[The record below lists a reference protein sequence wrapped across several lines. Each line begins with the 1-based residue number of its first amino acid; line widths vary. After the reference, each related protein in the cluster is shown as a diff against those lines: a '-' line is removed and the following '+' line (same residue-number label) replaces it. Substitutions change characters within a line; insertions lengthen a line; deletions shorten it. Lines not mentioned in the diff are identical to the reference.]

1 MVTECEFLNIYN
13 EFYPKINQYLSKIVG
28 PNDAEDVA
36 QDVFDKIS
44 RNLGGFKKKSKLSTW
59 IYRIATNTAI
69 DRLRSAAYKNSGEH
83 TIFEEAKGPEGENE
97 LYVHKQPAIDQSI
110 IHKEMSDCIR
120 EYITNLP
127 PDYRSVIVMSEFE
140 GMSNQKIADVLEISL
155 DNVKIRLHRARAK
168 MREALDSGCDFY
180 HNEQEILA
188 CDRKKTQI
196 LRKTPR

>member
-13 EFYPKINQYLSKIVG
+13 EFYQKIIQYLSKFVG
-28 PNDAEDVA
+28 PNDAEDLA

-69 DRLRSAAYKNSGEH
+69 DRLRSAEYKNSGEQ
-83 TIFEEAKGPEGENE
+83 TTFEEVKGPVSEND
-97 LYVHKQPAIDQSI
+97 LHVHKHPATDQSI
-110 IHKEMSDCIR
+110 IQKEMIDCIT

-127 PDYRSVIVMSEFE
+127 PDYRTVIVMSELE

-155 DNVKIRLHRARAK
+155 DNVKVRLHRARAK
-168 MREALDSGCDFY
+168 LREALDSGCDFY
-180 HNEQEILA
+180 HNEQDILA

-196 LRKTPR
+196 LPKTPQ

>member
-1 MVTECEFLNIYN
+1 LVTECEFLSIYN
-13 EFYPKINQYLSKIVG
+13 EFYQKIIQYLSKFVG
-28 PNDAEDVA
+28 PNDAEDLA

-69 DRLRSAAYKNSGEH
+69 DRLRSAAYKHSGEH
-83 TIFEEAKGPEGENE
+83 TLFEEAKGPEGENE

-110 IHKEMSDCIR
+110 IHKEMIDCIR

-127 PDYRSVIVMSEFE
+127 PDYRTVIVMSELE

-155 DNVKIRLHRARAK
+155 DNVKVRLHRARAK
-168 MREALDSGCDFY
+168 LREALYSGCDFY
-180 HNEQEILA
+180 HNEQDILA
-188 CDRKKTQI
+188 CDRMKTQI
-196 LRKTPR
+196 LPKTPQ